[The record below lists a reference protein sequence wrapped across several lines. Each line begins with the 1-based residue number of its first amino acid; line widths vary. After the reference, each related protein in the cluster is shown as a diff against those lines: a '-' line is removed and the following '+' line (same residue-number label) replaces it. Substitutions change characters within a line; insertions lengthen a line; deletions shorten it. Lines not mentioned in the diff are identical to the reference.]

1 MSLGTI
7 SEKRN
12 TTTTTATTTTTPPKV
27 ETPVLKVVED
37 KPPLKEPILVVKEPQ
52 TPTAAPKP
60 VKGNDTKC
68 MYCGAEKVIA
78 LALRGSIVLVMLALC
93 FNLIK
98 TAK

>member
-7 SEKRN
+7 SEKRKPTIK
-12 TTTTTATTTTTPPKV
+12 TTTTETPPKV

-37 KPPLKEPILVVKEPQ
+37 QLPLKEPVLVGKEPQ
-52 TPTAAPKP
+52 KPTVAPKP
-60 VKGNDTKC
+60 VEAKDTKC
-68 MYCGAEKVIA
+68 MYCGVEKVLS
-78 LALRGSIVLVMLALC
+78 LAFKGSVVLVLLALC